1 MMNQFTLMKKWQS
14 NISSVC
20 IFLKVNVGDAVMDV
34 IKDLK
39 KEFQKKEMCMILDS
53 WEVLSYLTW
62 TTASVVYLL
71 LAHIS

>member
-39 KEFQKKEMCMILDS
+39 KEF
-53 WEVLSYLTW
+53 
-62 TTASVVYLL
+62 
-71 LAHIS
+71 

>member
-53 WEVLSYLTW
+53 WEVVSYLTW

-71 LAHIS
+71 LANIS